1 MVPPP
6 ATPRRTALRRPAFR
20 RPASGRSS
28 QLAAWLPYLA
38 LGGLTL
44 VAVVGFGPQL
54 SRPLEWMIGLAEN
67 RYQRWFDAQ
76 DTGQPLI
83 LLSLAFGGGLLASVS
98 PCILAL
104 LPVNLSYIGTLQLAS
119 RRDAFFKAGQFV
131 LGAVTIL
138 SLFGLVSS
146 FAGAVLIDYRGY
158 INLGVGLLM
167 ALMGLALAG
176 LIRLPLPQLQ
186 FATPITGPY
195 GVGLG
200 FALVS
205 SPCASP
211 VLFAV
216 LAAAAASGS
225 QLIAVLTMVSYACG
239 YTLLIFLA
247 SLFTGLAKR
256 SRWLLE
262 RGDGIVRFGSLALI
276 LTGAYYL
283 WIGARW
289 FGGG

>member
-6 ATPRRTALRRPAFR
+6 SAPRSRPR
-20 RPASGRSS
+20 
-28 QLAAWLPYLA
+28 LAAWLPYLL
-38 LGGLTL
+38 LGVLSL
-44 VAVVGFGPQL
+44 VAVVALGPQL

-76 DTGQPLI
+76 DTTHPLV

-104 LPVNLSYIGTLQLAS
+104 LPVNLSYIGTLKLTS
-119 RRDAFFKAGQFV
+119 RRDALVKAGQFV

-138 SLFGLVSS
+138 SLFGLASS

-158 INLGVGLLM
+158 FSLGVGLLM
-167 ALMGLALAG
+167 ALMGLGLAG

-186 FATPITGPY
+186 LDTPLSSPY

-225 QLIAVLTMVSYACG
+225 QGLAVLTMVSYALG
-239 YTLLIFLA
+239 YTALIFLA
-247 SLFTGLAKR
+247 SLVTGLAKS
-256 SRWLLE
+256 SRRLLQHA
-262 RGDGIVRFGSLALI
+262 DAIVRFGSLALVV
-276 LTGAYYL
+276 TGIYYL
-283 WIGARW
+283 WIGVRW
-289 FGGG
+289 FGSG

>member
-1 MVPPP
+1 MAPPP
-6 ATPRRTALRRPAFR
+6 STPRPTASG
-20 RPASGRSS
+20 RPASVRSA
-28 QLAAWLPYLA
+28 QVAAWLPYLL
-38 LGGLTL
+38 LGGLSL
-44 VAVVGFGPQL
+44 GAVVGFGPQL

-67 RYQRWFDAQ
+67 RYQRWFEAQ
-76 DTGQPLI
+76 DTTQPLI

-104 LPVNLSYIGTLQLAS
+104 LPVNLSYIGTLKLAS

-158 INLGVGLLM
+158 FNLGVGLLM

-176 LIRLPLPQLQ
+176 VIHLPLPQLQ
-186 FATPITGPY
+186 VDTPVTGPY

-225 QLIAVLTMVSYACG
+225 QLLAVLTMVSYAFG

-256 SRWLLE
+256 SRRLLE
-262 RGDGIVRFGSLALI
+262 HGDGIVRFGSLALVG
-276 LTGAYYL
+276 TGLYYL

-289 FGGG
+289 FSSG

>member
-1 MVPPP
+1 MTLP
-6 ATPRRTALRRPAFR
+6 AWRTRIPAAPTP
-20 RPASGRSS
+20 GR
-28 QLAAWLPYLA
+28 AVGLPRLLPSLA
-38 LGGLTL
+38 LGLLTL
-44 VAVVGFGPQL
+44 VLVVGFGPQL
-54 SRPLEWMIGLAEN
+54 SRPLEWMIGIAEN

-76 DTGQPLI
+76 DSSHPL
-83 LLSLAFGGGLLASVS
+83 LLISLAFGGGLLASVS

-104 LPVNLSYIGTLQLAS
+104 LPVNLSYIGTLKLTS
-119 RRDAFFKAGQFV
+119 RRDAVVKATQFV

-146 FAGAVLIDYRGY
+146 FAGAVLIDFRGFFN
-158 INLGVGLLM
+158 IGVGLLM

-176 LIRLPLPQLQ
+176 WIRLPLPQWQLD
-186 FATPITGPY
+186 TPITGPF

-225 QLIAVLTMVSYACG
+225 QLLAVLTMVSYALG
-239 YTLLIFLA
+239 YTALIFLA
-247 SLFTGLAKR
+247 SLFTGLAR
-256 SRWLLE
+256 TSRGLLQHS
-262 RGDGIVRFGSLALI
+262 DAIVRFGSLALI
-276 LTGAYYL
+276 LTGLYNL
-283 WIGARW
+283 WTGAHW
-289 FGGG
+289 FLGGG

>member
-1 MVPPP
+1 MAPQSSPP
-6 ATPRRTALRRPAFR
+6 RSRLR
-20 RPASGRSS
+20 
-28 QLAAWLPYLA
+28 AAPLLPYILLA
-38 LGGLTL
+38 LLTL

-54 SRPLEWMIGLAEN
+54 SRPLEVWIGVVEN
-67 RYQRWFDAQ
+67 RDQRWFDTQNTAN
-76 DTGQPLI
+76 PLI
-83 LLSLAFGGGLLASVS
+83 LLPLAFGGGLLASVS

-104 LPVNLSYIGTLQLAS
+104 LPVNLSYIGTLQFTS
-119 RRDAFFKAGQFV
+119 RRDAVVKAGQFV

-158 INLGVGLLM
+158 FNLAVGLLM
-167 ALMGLALAG
+167 ALMGLVLAG
-176 LIRLPLPQLQ
+176 VLHLPLPQLQ
-186 FATPITGPY
+186 LDTPITGPY

-225 QLIAVLTMVSYACG
+225 QGLAVLTMVSYALG
-239 YTLLIFLA
+239 YTALIFLA
-247 SLFTGLAKR
+247 SLFTGLAKS
-256 SRWLLE
+256 SRRLLQHA
-262 RGDGIVRFGSLALI
+262 DGIVRLGSFALI
-276 LTGAYYL
+276 VTGIYYL
-283 WIGARW
+283 WIGIRW
-289 FGGG
+289 FSGG